1 MAPGIELNR
10 AVMEG
15 RQVVAGQN
23 PYLISPDSRR
33 AMDLVGTPV
42 SYDTYFAIEDAER
55 TSVSGPLALAY
66 QALVTA
72 FQPSGRA
79 FAFGGLICEMLALGM
94 VLAMLLRLR
103 LPLGLLLLAAW
114 NPVGPLFLSGQGHI
128 EAAMLLFF
136 ACGMYA
142 LTGTHQGR
150 SVTWTTLA
158 ALVKPIAAVALLPQ
172 LIGRPWHVWLW
183 PAALITIAFL
193 PFIEAGRN
201 LAATVAG
208 FGGAPHHG
216 AIEPWLRLLVDN
228 LTGAPAS
235 PMLIGGLLGAVWLAG
250 SAALLMRL
258 GRNAAVT
265 DQLATIARLVALLL
279 VCLPVLPPQGFAAL
293 VVLLPFARS
302 GALVLWTALAPLWWL
317 QGLSGKVG
325 GELHLVTALAH
336 LPAMAL
342 FAYEC
347 WAPRQVPAAAQPA

>member
-1 MAPGIELNR
+1 
-10 AVMEG
+10 
-15 RQVVAGQN
+15 
-23 PYLISPDSRR
+23 
-33 AMDLVGTPV
+33 
-42 SYDTYFAIEDAER
+42 
-55 TSVSGPLALAY
+55 
-66 QALVTA
+66 
-72 FQPSGRA
+72 
-79 FAFGGLICEMLALGM
+79 
-94 VLAMLLRLR
+94 
-103 LPLGLLLLAAW
+103 
-114 NPVGPLFLSGQGHI
+114 
-128 EAAMLLFF
+128 MLLFF

-158 ALVKPIAAVALLPQ
+158 ALVKPVAAVALLPQ
-172 LIGRPWHVWLW
+172 LIGRPWRVWLW
-183 PAALITIAFL
+183 PATLITIAFL
-193 PFIEAGRN
+193 PFIDAGRN

-216 AIEPWLRLLVDN
+216 AIEPWLRLVIDG

-235 PMLIGGLLGAVWLAG
+235 PMLIGALLGAVWLAG

-293 VVLLPFARS
+293 VILLPFARS

-317 QGLSGKVG
+317 QGLSSDLS
-325 GELHLVTALAH
+325 GEIPLVTALAH

-347 WAPRQVPAAAQPA
+347 WAPRQVPVEAQPA